1 MTCKEPSKRALVTGV
16 TGQDGAYLA
25 ELLLDKG
32 YEVHGI
38 KRRASLF
45 NTDRIDH
52 LYKDPH
58 EPDRR
63 FVLHYGDLTDSTN
76 LIRIVQQVQPDEI
89 YNLAA
94 QSFVPTS
101 FTQPVLTGE
110 FTALGVTRILEVF
123 PKSKLIFANHG
134 KYLLEIP
141 AEGQAAVLAESS
153 SREILPLA
161 RVMTTQRAA
170 RPELVGATTF

>member
-1 MTCKEPSKRALVTGV
+1 MQWLVTLETEQDMIAACRLMNIFRRKGV
-16 TGQDGAYLA
+16 KIETLVMATRPAGFSIMAVV
-25 ELLLDKG
+25 ETVET
-32 YEVHGI
+32 EVEH
-38 KRRASLF
+38 LF
-45 NTDRIDH
+45 NF
-52 LYKDPH
+52 L
-58 EPDRR
+58 RR
-63 FVLHYGDLTDSTN
+63 TAGVQHVSCYRHTPAANASYVLVDAD
-76 LIRIVQQVQPDEI
+76 
-89 YNLAA
+89 
-94 QSFVPTS
+94 PTS
-101 FTQPVLTGE
+101 
-110 FTALGVTRILEVF
+110 ASVTRILEVF